1 MIRPIG
7 VTRNQDYYAPN
18 FDNINRQVPAAVSL
32 VILKFLNLFRI
43 LILSILS
50 HQIDYRNDTCMQNIK
65 NQGKCGSCWAVGI

>member
-43 LILSILS
+43 LI
-50 HQIDYRNDTCMQNIK
+50 
-65 NQGKCGSCWAVGI
+65 